1 MIVVEPHAEGAT
13 LLVKAQ
19 AGSRANAVRGEY
31 QGALKVAI
39 TQVAEKGKA
48 NEALIDVLAKALRVR
63 ASQVQLIRGL
73 TSSQKRFLV
82 RGVTTE
88 QLLEKLARALIPE
101 P

>member
-31 QGALKVAI
+31 QGALKVSI

-48 NEALIDVLAKALRVR
+48 NEALIDVLAKALKVR

-73 TSSQKRFLV
+73 TSTQKQFLI
-82 RGVTTE
+82 RAVTAE
-88 QLLEKLARALIPE
+88 QLQQKLAAALMPE
-101 P
+101 T

>member
-1 MIVVEPHAEGAT
+1 MIVVEAHAEGAT

-19 AGSRANAVRGEY
+19 PRSRSNAVRGEY
-31 QGALKVAI
+31 QGALKVSI

-48 NEALIDVLAKALRVR
+48 NEALINVLAKALRVR
-63 ASQVQLIRGL
+63 TSQVQLISGL
-73 TSSQKRFLV
+73 TSTQKRLLI

-88 QLLEKLARALIPE
+88 QLQQKLAAALNPE